1 MILVFALT
9 MAVTASAQFEEG
21 KIYVNTSLTGLDM
34 SYSGMEKARLGL
46 QVQGGYMLMDNIMA
60 LGSLSIDH
68 SDISD
73 KITVG
78 AGGRYYILQNG
89 IYLGANIKA
98 VHGDGGYNDLL
109 PGVEVGYA
117 FFLNRNFTIEPAIYY
132 DQSFKSHS
140 DYSKIGLRIG
150 FGYYF

>member
-1 MILVFALT
+1 MILVFALA
-9 MAVTASAQFEEG
+9 MAVTANAQFEEG

-34 SYSGMEKARLGL
+34 SYSGIEKARLGL

-73 KITVG
+73 KVTVG

-98 VHGDGGYNDLL
+98 VHGDDGYNDLL

-117 FFLNRNFTIEPAIYY
+117 FFLNRNLTIEPALYY

>member
-98 VHGDGGYNDLL
+98 VHGDDGYNDLL

-117 FFLNRNFTIEPAIYY
+117 FFLNRNLTIEPAIYY